1 MRYIKLFEEF
11 GGSTI
16 SSNMNYWIEILN
28 KLGYKGVSPLKG
40 GHFGFCFLTDE
51 SKVVKIT
58 FDKADAVTAY
68 ILKNIKNEY
77 LVDYYNSYIL
87 NIKDSPD
94 IKRNIYV
101 VEMEYLS
108 SKPDSIKL
116 KRAFKSFDDISKL
129 HLIHPNSY
137 VRDFVKISKEVSLR
151 DVKIDLQNMGNFLI
165 KNGHLCV
172 IDIGYDPIKDNFWKI
187 LEKLPVVEI

>member
-16 SSNMNYWIEILN
+16 ASNLNYWIEILN

-51 SKVVKIT
+51 SKVVKIS
-58 FDKADAVTAY
+58 FDKADAVAAY

-94 IKRNIYV
+94 IKRDIYV
-101 VEMEYLS
+101 IEMEYLS

-116 KRAFKSFDDISKL
+116 KRAGTSFDNIYKL

-137 VRDFVKISKEVSLR
+137 VRDFVKIAKEASLR
-151 DVKIDLQNMGNFLI
+151 DVKIDLQNLGNFLI
-165 KNGHLCV
+165 KNGHLCGV
-172 IDIGYDPIKDNFWKI
+172 DIGYDPIKDNFWKI
-187 LEKLPVVEI
+187 LGKLPVVEI